1 MDNEQKGR
9 TGRGAEWFRNHP
21 RLGGFI
27 FLAGCWGLAFWGYSS
42 IISDAEAGKAY
53 IAIPVAFAG
62 LVSFGV
68 LGLSCLV
75 GGRRAA
81 EMLQQSGKG
90 RRDFRFYSLVVLFV
104 VPGLLAYLWLSHQL
118 AKLGY
123 R

>member
-1 MDNEQKGR
+1 MDNVQ
-9 TGRGAEWFRNHP
+9 TGRGAEWFSNHP

-27 FLAGCWGLAFWGYSS
+27 LLAAGWGFAFWAYSS
-42 IISDAEAGKAY
+42 FISEAKTGKAS
-53 IAIPVAFAG
+53 IGIPAAFAA

-81 EMLQQSGKG
+81 EMLQQLGKG
-90 RRDFRFYSLVVLFV
+90 PRGFRLYSLIVLLI
-104 VPGLLAYLWLSHQL
+104 PGLLAYLWLQYQL
-118 AKLGY
+118 AELGY